1 MPYYIYRIHQG
12 PTAIV
17 KNLEL
22 VAQHDEYKQAK
33 QQAKQLRIEQPT
45 DDTSQIKVMFADN
58 QLDAEEKLME
68 SREQP
73 ILREWEK

>member
-12 PTAIV
+12 PTAMF

-22 VAQHDEYKQAK
+22 LAEFEEYKQAK
-33 QQAKQLRIEQPT
+33 QHAKQLRIDQAP
-45 DDTSQIKVMFADN
+45 DDDSQVKVMFADN
-58 QLDAEEKLME
+58 QLQAEEKLME